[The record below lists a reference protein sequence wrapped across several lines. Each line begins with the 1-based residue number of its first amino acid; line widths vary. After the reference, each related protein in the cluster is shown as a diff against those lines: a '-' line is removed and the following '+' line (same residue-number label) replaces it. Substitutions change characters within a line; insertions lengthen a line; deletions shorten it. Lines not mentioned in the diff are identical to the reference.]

1 MLRKLLFFKFAP
13 TNLDMGLLVIRIL
26 AGVSIFLKHGIEKV
40 FHFDF
45 MIGRLAGNG
54 HYVQALGVM
63 PSLLFSTL
71 TDGILTILLIFG
83 LFTRWCALLI
93 FVTLAAAWSLVL
105 HFPYF
110 TGAGSTSVQV
120 TGATHGEMIIAYS
133 AGMLALVITGGGKY
147 SIDAWIDSKFGT
159 KNSNGIPQHS
169 SSIPARDVL
178 PEDGG
183 QLFSA
188 CLASPILLSS
198 SS

>member
-13 TNLDMGLLVIRIL
+13 KNLDLGLLVIRIL

-40 FHFDF
+40 FHFNF

-54 HYVQALGVM
+54 HYVAAVGVL

-110 TGAGSTSVQV
+110 TNAASTPMQI
-120 TGATHGEMIIAYS
+120 TGATHGEMIVAYTAS
-133 AGMLALVITGGGKY
+133 MLALIIGGGGKY
-147 SIDAWIDSKFGT
+147 SIDALIERKSGAK
-159 KNSNGIPQHS
+159 P
-169 SSIPARDVL
+169 
-178 PEDGG
+178 
-183 QLFSA
+183 
-188 CLASPILLSS
+188 
-198 SS
+198 